1 MTDLLETLG
10 KRDLTRFE
18 KFVASPYFTEKTE
31 LLPLLQLT
39 PPLGKQSSKE
49 DVWAELFPDRPFDDL
64 HLRRN
69 YSDLIQLFYR
79 FSALEHWQAD
89 EVQVH
94 NALLESFSGASYE
107 KWHPALAAKQIN
119 RFQQNKTTEGRD
131 YFTRFLFFRQQLKQK
146 ENTDNHKS
154 GRRDLEQADRSLE
167 CFFALE
173 KLRLVTD
180 SLGYAYMMPERAQVR
195 FPSSLRSWLEE
206 SDLADNRLVKAYLL
220 AVGLHQP
227 EQGESAYLKLKELM
241 IEELDCFAQDDQ
253 KALFIHLYNYCIV
266 EKINQ
271 GDHSY
276 YREMFE
282 LFQLGL
288 SHKILLEKERLDAK
302 TYRNIITVAL
312 RVEAFSWVE
321 GFIRDYTRFLPEE
334 EQKNA
339 VDYNLAKV
347 FFHQRQFDR
356 VIEQLSLVA
365 YSDLQYALGSRLLLL
380 KTYFEMDEM
389 RSLDSLLEA
398 FRIFLSRKSKLA
410 KPVKDQY
417 LHLLKVVR
425 KLAFA
430 QSFEKEK
437 IRQIRRQIEASSS
450 IEKNWLLEKADE
462 LLA

>member
-1 MTDLLETLG
+1 LTGLLETLD
-10 KRDLTRFE
+10 KRDLSRFE
-18 KFVASPYFTEKTE
+18 KFVASPYFTEKIE

-39 PPLGKQSSKE
+39 PPLGKQSTKE
-49 DVWAELFPDRPFDDL
+49 DVWARLFPGRPFDDL

-69 YSDLIQLFYR
+69 YSELIQLFYR
-79 FSALEHWQAD
+79 FSAFEHWQED
-89 EVQVH
+89 ELQVH
-94 NALLESFSGASYE
+94 NALLGAFSGASYE
-107 KWHPALAAKQIN
+107 KWHPALAAKQIR
-119 RFQQNKTTEGRD
+119 RFEQNKTLEGRD

-146 ENTDNHKS
+146 ENTDNHKA
-154 GRRDLEQADRSLE
+154 GRSDLEQADQNLE
-167 CFFALE
+167 SFFALE

-180 SLGYAYMMPERAQVR
+180 SLGYAYMMPEHAQVQ

-206 SDLADNRLVKAYLL
+206 SGLVENRLVKAYLL

-227 EQGESAYLKLKELM
+227 EQGETAYVKLKELI
-241 IEELDCFAQDDQ
+241 IEELDSFAPDDK

-276 YREMFE
+276 YQEMFE
-282 LFQLGL
+282 WFQLGL
-288 SHKILLEKERLDAK
+288 THKILMEEERLDAK

-321 GFIRDYTRFLPEE
+321 RFIRDYTRFLPEE

-339 VDYNLAKV
+339 LDYNLAKV
-347 FFHQRQFDR
+347 FFHQRRFDR

-380 KTYFEMDEM
+380 KTYYEMDEM

-398 FRIFLSRKSKLA
+398 FRIFLRRKSKLA

-417 LHLLKVVR
+417 LHLLKMVR
-425 KLAFA
+425 RLAFV
-430 QSFEKEK
+430 QSFDKEK
-437 IRQIRRQIEASSS
+437 IRQIRQQIEASSS

-462 LLA
+462 MLG